1 LLALR
6 AINAYGLCGSFIMDK
21 QQVAAALD
29 DIGTLLELQ
38 GENSFKCI
46 AYHNAARAVEQL
58 EGSLPELIA
67 AGKLVGVRHI
77 GDSVREKIITLV
89 NTGKLPYLEE
99 LRAKFPPGLF
109 DILRVQGL
117 GPKKVKAMYDEL
129 GVDDLDKLRAACESG
144 QVAKLK
150 GFGEKTQQ
158 KILEGI
164 GFLAQMGQRVRL
176 DEAQAVALHL
186 LDGLRDC
193 PGIQR
198 IEVCGSLRR
207 RRETIKDI
215 DILVSAKD
223 AGPIMERFVSLPGV
237 AQVIGHGETKSSIIV
252 AGSGRVMMNADLRVV
267 DDKQFPFALMYFT
280 GSKDHN
286 IVLRARAQEYGLKL
300 NEYELAGDGKSVR
313 CKDEAD
319 IYRTLDLDYIEPEL
333 REDTGEIDAAAEH
346 RLPHLIQARDL
357 QGTFHCHTNWSDGT
371 ATLEEMVQAAKDLGM
386 KYFGIAD
393 HSQSLTVA
401 NGLTPERVRKQQA
414 EIDALAKKVHGIR
427 IFKGIECDILA
438 DGSLDYEDAVLKTF
452 DYVVAS
458 VHSHFNQSEAEMTA
472 RIIKAISNPHVT
484 MLGHATGRLL
494 QRREGYRVDLE
505 AVLQAAAKHGTMVEI
520 NAHPMRLDLDWIH
533 CKRAKALGVKLVI
546 NPDAHSTHEIG
557 YVSFGVDVARRGWLE
572 KGDVFNTKTPAQVA
586 KAFAQS

>member
-1 LLALR
+1 
-6 AINAYGLCGSFIMDK
+6 MDK

-38 GENSFKCI
+38 GENPFKSV
-46 AYHNAARAVEQL
+46 AYHNAARAIEQL
-58 EGSLPELIA
+58 DGSLADAITS
-67 AGKLVGVRHI
+67 GKLAEIPKI
-77 GDSVREKIITLV
+77 GERIREKILTLV
-89 NTGKLPYLEE
+89 STGSLPYLEE

-109 DILRVQGL
+109 ELLRVQGL
-117 GPKKVKAMYDEL
+117 GPKKVKAVYEEL
-129 GVDDLDKLRAACESG
+129 GVDSLEKLKAECESG
-144 QVAKLK
+144 RVAKLK
-150 GFGEKTQQ
+150 GFGAKTQQ
-158 KILEGI
+158 NILEGI
-164 GFLAQMGQRVRL
+164 GFLAQMGQRLRIDQVL
-176 DEAQAVALHL
+176 PLAQSL

-198 IEVCGSLRR
+198 MELCGSLRR

-223 AGPIMERFVSLPGV
+223 AAPIMERFVKLPGV

-252 AGSGRVMMNADLRVV
+252 AGSGRIMMNADLRVV
-267 DDKQFPFALMYFT
+267 DDKQFPFALLYFT
-280 GSKDHN
+280 GSKEHN
-286 IVLRARAQEYGLKL
+286 VVLRGRAQQYGLKL
-300 NEYELAGDGKSVR
+300 NEYELAGDGKSIR

-319 IYRTLDLDYIEPEL
+319 IYRALDLDYIEPEL

-346 RLPHLIQARDL
+346 RLPHLIEAKDIH
-357 QGTFHCHTNWSDGT
+357 GTFHCHTNWSDGT
-371 ATLEEMVQAAKDLGM
+371 STLEEMVDAAKNLGM

-401 NGLTPERVRKQQA
+401 NGLSPERVRKQQA

-438 DGSLDYEDAVLKTF
+438 DGSLDYDDEVLKTF

-458 VHSHFNQSEAEMTA
+458 VHSHFNQPEAEMTA
-472 RIIKAISNPHVT
+472 RIVKAISNPYVT

-494 QRREGYRVDLE
+494 QRREGYHVDLE
-505 AVLQAAAKHGTMVEI
+505 AVLQAAAKHETMVEI

-533 CKRAKALGVKLVI
+533 CKRAKALGVRLVI
-546 NPDAHSTHEIG
+546 NPDAHNIHDIG
-557 YVSFGVDVARRGWLE
+557 YVSYGVDVARRGWLE
-572 KGDVFNTKTPAQVA
+572 KGDVFNTKTAAQVA
-586 KAFAQS
+586 KALGHV